1 MKDELLP
8 VIIIIALLLVV
19 YLIMRFINRR
29 LRNRVDRSNYIRK
42 KRL

>member
-8 VIIIIALLLVV
+8 IVIIIALLLAV

-42 KRL
+42 RRL